1 MDIDKTINDR
11 FNEVK
16 NHFGLSVNKFAKMI
30 GLSQPS
36 TKAIIDGDNEPSNK
50 AIDGLAKGFPM
61 ISMDWLI
68 RGVGSMCC
76 STASDAEIFGTSSSV
91 PANGLTTEA
100 QRTHSGG
107 TTEDVR
113 DERIK
118 LLEDRIAFLEEQVDF
133 YKNRK

>member
-1 MDIDKTINDR
+1 MR
-11 FNEVK
+11 MSE
-16 NHFGLSVNKFAKMI
+16 NKFASEI
-30 GLSQPS
+30 GVNTQTLNNYTTGKRSVS
-36 TKAIIDGDNEPSNK
+36 YDVVDKI
-50 AIDGLAKGFPM
+50 LVHFPQV
-61 ISMDWLI
+61 SAEWLI

-76 STASDAEIFGTSSSV
+76 STASDAEIFGTSPSAPGTIGSTD
-91 PANGLTTEA
+91 L